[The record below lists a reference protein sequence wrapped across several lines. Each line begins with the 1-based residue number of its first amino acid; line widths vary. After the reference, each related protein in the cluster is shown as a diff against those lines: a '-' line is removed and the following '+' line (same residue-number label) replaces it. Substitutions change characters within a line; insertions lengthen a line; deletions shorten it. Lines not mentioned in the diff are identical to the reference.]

1 MTRKTVMVRIPRAYL
16 DEFRAH
22 LAKSPDKAATL
33 LPEYLSDTKLLSML
47 SDIGLK
53 AIRGEYE
60 AEYSPR
66 FWQRINR
73 QMAEAIAEGVAALV
87 PDMEVGRDSSGW
99 PRMIFTLGDGEHEV
113 SWEIPRRLARLADH
127 TTTVGRES

>member
-1 MTRKTVMVRIPRAYL
+1 MRPEVVMVRIPRAHL

-22 LAKSPDKAATL
+22 LAESPDIATNL
-33 LPEYLSDTKLLSML
+33 IAEHLSDTKLLSML
-47 SDIGLK
+47 SEVGLK

-66 FWQRINR
+66 FWERINR

-87 PDMEVGRDSSGW
+87 PDVEVGHDTLGW
-99 PRMIFTLGDGEHEV
+99 PCMIFKLDDGKRRIA
-113 SWEIPRRLARLADH
+113 WEIPPKLARLADR
-127 TTTVGRES
+127 TTTVDGES